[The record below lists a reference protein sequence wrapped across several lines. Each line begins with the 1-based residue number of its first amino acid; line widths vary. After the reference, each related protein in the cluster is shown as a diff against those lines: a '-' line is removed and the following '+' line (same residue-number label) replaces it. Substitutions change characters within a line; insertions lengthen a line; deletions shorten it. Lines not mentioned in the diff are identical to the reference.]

1 MLTYPWRGLLFSN
14 LLGKAISLKRPV
26 TTNAKVLGE
35 WSENL
40 AYNWLLKHKL
50 KLIERNY
57 HRQYGEIDLIM
68 KDHNYLVFI
77 EVRYRK
83 NSLYGS
89 AEDSITTKKCQRLR
103 ATAENYLLANNYGH
117 NTALR
122 FDVIAI
128 SPSKESDL
136 HCTINWIKNILA

>member
-26 TTNAKVLGE
+26 TNNAKVLGE

-40 AYNWLLKHKL
+40 ACNWLLKHKL

-57 HRQYGEIDLIM
+57 HSQYGEIDLIM
-68 KDHNYLVFI
+68 KDHDYLVFI

-83 NSLYGS
+83 NALYGS
-89 AEDSITTKKCQRLR
+89 AEDSITAK
-103 ATAENYLLANNYGH
+103 NYLLANNFGQD
-117 NTALR
+117 TALR
-122 FDVIAI
+122 FDAIAI

-136 HCTINWIKNILA
+136 HCTINWIKNILV